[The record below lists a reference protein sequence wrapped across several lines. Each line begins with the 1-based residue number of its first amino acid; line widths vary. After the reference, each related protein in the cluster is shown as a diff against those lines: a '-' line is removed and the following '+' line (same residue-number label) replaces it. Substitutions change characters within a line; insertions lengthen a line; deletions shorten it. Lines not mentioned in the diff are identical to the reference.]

1 MLFIE
6 ALTRTTTLPNEK
18 RHLSRPKQRPTS
30 HSHDSVDLSPAAH
43 EVKEV
48 FISSDDKNSL
58 TASSSIFANVIEHV
72 LSYIYQSDLFLRSPE
87 ELDTEIKAWRISLQV
102 PPTANNPANKRFDY
116 TTSEIQH
123 PLPTKQV
130 LFYIPVKPAFGL
142 PIDMTLSLSTHNGSP
157 KHPYFFQSLAKEN
170 PLPVLRTPYP
180 PDFLSQQVTH
190 YRLLIDQDGEPDQLS
205 VFQHL
210 NQNQHAPH
218 LAGLRV
224 WRIKNNRLT
233 PVVLGDINVGL
244 VFVGH
249 YNLINTHA
257 FSEEESTLTQNR
269 LNVKA

>member
-6 ALTRTTTLPNEK
+6 ALTRTNTLPNEK
-18 RHLSRPKQRPTS
+18 KHALRHKQRPTS
-30 HSHDSVDLSPAAH
+30 YSHDSVDLSPAAH

-58 TASSSIFANVIEHV
+58 TASSSIFANIIEHA
-72 LSYIYQSDLFLRSPE
+72 LSYIYQTNVVLQSPE
-87 ELDTEIKAWRISLQV
+87 ELDTDKKTWRISLQV
-102 PPTANNPANKRFDY
+102 PPTANNTTNKRSDY
-116 TTSEIQH
+116 TTSELQH

-157 KHPYFFQSLAKEN
+157 KHPPFFQSLAKEN

-180 PDFLSQQVTH
+180 PDFLNQQVTH

-205 VFQHL
+205 VLQHL
-210 NQNQHAPH
+210 KQNKQTPH

-233 PVVLGDINVGL
+233 PVVLGDINLGL

-257 FSEEESTLTQNR
+257 ISEEERTLTQNR